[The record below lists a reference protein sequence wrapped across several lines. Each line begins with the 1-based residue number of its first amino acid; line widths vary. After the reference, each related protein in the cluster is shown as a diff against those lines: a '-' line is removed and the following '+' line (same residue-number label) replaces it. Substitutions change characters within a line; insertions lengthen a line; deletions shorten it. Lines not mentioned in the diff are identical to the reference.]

1 MLLSSCY
8 GEPLKK
14 LVFKGQLLFLE
25 VDQVLVVFEDPDVS
39 EGAPRIL
46 NFLSS
51 NRFSGLLLYFL
62 FSLLVASPRPL
73 NLDGSN
79 MIHSEAMVFKESPS
93 ERHLVCRLDQTS
105 AEVTHAFFLSP
116 THVVESWCQEFLS
129 ERLARWKALHLLAT
143 AVLGYHHLPGLLW
156 NK

>member
-1 MLLSSCY
+1 MVPIY
-8 GEPLKK
+8 VPYY
-14 LVFKGQLLFLE
+14 LLFLE
-25 VDQVLVVFEDPDVS
+25 VNQVLVVFEDPDVS

-116 THVVESWCQEFLS
+116 THVVES
-129 ERLARWKALHLLAT
+129 
-143 AVLGYHHLPGLLW
+143 
-156 NK
+156 